1 MQITQ
6 LLTNETL
13 LTYALVTSPSPVQVS
28 PQSGPPSVATLTI
41 VVSCPINLSQVT
53 VSQLTFNL
61 PIGDPNN
68 PDATD
73 LSETTIG
80 VPSVSSS
87 GTDSWQ
93 PGPGAAPGTFIIKPK
108 SGSDGVITGQGLTI
122 TFTGIQVS
130 PIVGTAVVSIVEIAT
145 ADSSPA
151 QPRQCSIA
159 VPKFPYGFFV
169 DNFATT
175 TPLVQ
180 NGQSA
185 TLSWVGS
192 VGAVYTMLWGE
203 NPPEDVSK
211 VNQWTTPQG
220 LTDSTTFILEVTAQ
234 ESGQSVKHYSSVTVI
249 VANPDFI
256 ANSLT
261 VLTSSILQSTVT
273 IGDTLTV
280 ADTLNVTGAITGFGT
295 VPVGSVIP
303 YAGDAIAN
311 GSPLQAQGWLACDG
325 SAISRADFATL
336 FSIVGILHGAGD
348 GSTTFNLPDY
358 RGRFLRGT
366 DHGTGRD
373 PDIALRI
380 ASNSGGAIGDN
391 TGSVQPWASGK
402 PVNTAFTTDTQGAHN
417 HTISNVPTGNSSYK
431 IAGSYL
437 ARWTTDSATTSTD
450 GAHQHTIV
458 SGGDNES
465 RPINAY
471 VDYLIRFQ

>member
-6 LLTNETL
+6 LLGSNTL

-53 VSQLTFNL
+53 VTELTFNL
-61 PIGDPNN
+61 PIGDPSD

-80 VPSVSSS
+80 IPSVSSS
-87 GTDSWQ
+87 GGDNWE
-93 PGPGAAPGTFIIKPK
+93 PGPGAAPGTYIVKPQ
-108 SGSDGVITGQGLTI
+108 SGNDGVIAGQGLTI

-130 PIVGTAVVSIVEIAT
+130 PIVGTAVVSIVETAT
-145 ADSSPA
+145 SDSSPA

-180 NGQSA
+180 NGQPA

-192 VGAVYTMLWGE
+192 VGAIYTMLWGE
-203 NPPEDVSK
+203 NPPEDVSN

-220 LTDSTTFILEVTAQ
+220 LTDTTTFILEVTAQ
-234 ESGQSVKHYSSVTVI
+234 ESGQTVKHYSSLTVI
-249 VANPDFI
+249 VADPNVTV
-256 ANSLT
+256 NTLT
-261 VLTSSILQSTVT
+261 VLTTSSLQGAVA
-273 IGDTLTV
+273 IGGALNVAETLS
-280 ADTLNVTGAITGFGT
+280 VTGAITGFGT
-295 VPVGSVIP
+295 VPVGSVTP

-311 GSPLQAQGWLACDG
+311 ASPLQAQGWLACDG
-325 SAISRADFATL
+325 SAISRTTFATL
-336 FSIVGILHGAGD
+336 FAVIGTLHGVGD

-366 DHGTGRD
+366 DHGAGRD
-373 PDIALRI
+373 PDIGLRV
-380 ASNSGGAIGDN
+380 AANPGGATGDS
-391 TGSVQPWASGK
+391 TGSIQPWASGK

-437 ARWTTDSATTSTD
+437 ARWTDASATTSTD

-458 SGGDNES
+458 GGGDNES